1 MSWMTIVGATIFASL
16 IAMLILTE
24 WIVRRG
30 RPGKGLQWCDNS
42 PRQPTRIIA
51 QGRRMYRQDSVR
63 DAQ

>member
-1 MSWMTIVGATIFASL
+1 MSWIMIVGVTIFASL
-16 IAMLILTE
+16 VAMLMLTE
-24 WIVRRG
+24 WIVWRG

-51 QGRRMYRQDSVR
+51 QGRRLSRQGAVR